1 MLSVILWFELCQTF
15 WLPVACFYVYFLL
28 SLFLLFSSFF
38 FCVPFKY
45 TYLPPPFW
53 TVRQIYT
60 YVTHTHMYICV
71 DIHGICRCPARYARK
86 GFHICSNILFYFLF
100 LFFVLF
106 FEIANNNCKK
116 WNWYFRTKLP
126 LTRWEPSNN
135 SFCLSN
141 FIFASPPRHRPRFVF
156 PPHRPTARRASRKME
171 RLRQVNGKLFTVVP
185 KWCNFACSCNSIS
198 CQRKRASLCS
208 PIVVKHPQKDTPLS
222 PSLPPLLLKLLSR
235 SLCRT

>member
-1 MLSVILWFELCQTF
+1 MVYVDVPHDMPERGFIFSATF
-15 WLPVACFYVYFLL
+15 CYFFII
-28 SLFLLFSSFF
+28 SLF
-38 FCVPFKY
+38 
-45 TYLPPPFW
+45 
-53 TVRQIYT
+53 R
-60 YVTHTHMYICV
+60 
-71 DIHGICRCPARYARK
+71 
-86 GFHICSNILFYFLF
+86 
-100 LFFVLF
+100 FV

-141 FIFASPPRHRPRFVF
+141 FIFAIPPYLRLRCVF
-156 PPHRPTARRASRKME
+156 APHRPTARRASRKME

-222 PSLPPLLLKLLSR
+222 PSLSPKASLFLSLPHLNEARTKSPLGQLESFVQIVWQFLPFR
-235 SLCRT
+235 LCAPSARL